1 MKRVAVLDVVGLTR
15 SLLGEHTP
23 NLNRLA
29 DACATVDSVTPAVTC
44 SVQSTYLTGL
54 LPRDHGVVANGWYF
68 RDLNEIW
75 LWRQS
80 NRLVGGDKLW
90 HQGRARDP
98 GFSCGNLFWWYNMAT
113 EADWSVTPRPLY
125 LADGR
130 KLPDCYSD
138 PPELRAQLTEAHGLF
153 PLFQFWGP
161 MTSVASSQWIA
172 EAAMMVEQRHQPTLS
187 LVYLP
192 HLDYVLQ
199 RVGPGGDGVAADL
212 RQIDEV
218 CGRLLDFYQERGC
231 EVVVLSEYGISEV
244 SGVVHP
250 NRMLREAGLL
260 EVKEDLG
267 REYLDPGRSRAF
279 AVADHQIAHVYVQ
292 DAADVPRVMELFEGE
307 PGVDRVLG
315 EDGKREHGLDHSRSG
330 EVVLLSAPDRWFTYY
345 FWLDDARAPDYART
359 VNIHSK
365 PGYDPCELF
374 LDPALVAPQLKVGWT
389 LLKKTLGFR
398 YLMDVIPLEP
408 GLVKG
413 SHGRAASHEAEK
425 PVLLTTA
432 PGLLDGSSLE
442 ATEVCGLLLDH
453 VFRS

>member
-1 MKRVAVLDVVGLTR
+1 MKRTAVLNVVGLTR
-15 SLLGEHTP
+15 SLMGQHTP

-29 DACATVDSVTPAVTC
+29 DACATIDTVTPAVTC

-68 RDLNEIW
+68 RDLAEIW

-80 NRLVGGDKLW
+80 NRLVRGDKIW

-98 GFSCGNLFWWYNMAT
+98 EFTCGNLFWWYNMVT
-113 EADWSVTPRPLY
+113 DADWSVTPRPLY

-138 PPELRAQLTEAHGLF
+138 PPELRALLTEQHGLF

-161 MTSVASSQWIA
+161 MTSIAASQWIA
-172 EAAMMVEQRHQPTLS
+172 EAAMMVEERHQPTLS

-199 RVGPGGDGVAADL
+199 REGPDGPGVAADL
-212 RQIDEV
+212 KQIDAV

-231 EVVVLSEYGISEV
+231 RVVVLSEYGIGAV
-244 SGVVHP
+244 SGAVHP

-267 REYLDPGRSRAF
+267 REYLDPGRCRAF
-279 AVADHQIAHVYVQ
+279 AVADHQIAHVYVR
-292 DAADVPRVMELFEGE
+292 DAADVPRVKELFEGA
-307 PGVDRVLG
+307 PRVDRVLDA
-315 EDGKREHGLDHSRSG
+315 DGKRELGLDHERSG
-330 EVVLLSAPDRWFTYY
+330 ELVLLSAPDRWFTYY
-345 FWLDDARAPDYART
+345 FWTDDSRAPDYART

-374 LDPALVAPQLKVGWT
+374 LDPALALPKLKVGWT

-398 YLMDVIPLEP
+398 YLMDVIPLDP
-408 GLVKG
+408 GLVRG
-413 SHGRAASHEAEK
+413 SHGHTSDDEQEK
-425 PVLLTTA
+425 PVFMTTA
-432 PGLLDGSSLE
+432 PELMDASTLA
-442 ATEVCGLLLDH
+442 ATDVCGHLLDH
-453 VFRS
+453 VFR